1 MSKFNLFFISFLID
15 ITSVIII
22 PFKREISLIKNDNPQ
37 SFYNF
42 ITNNNM
48 ISNIN
53 IGNPNQNIEFSI
65 KFDEPYFYIKNKNQN
80 GDYNENISSSYKKIN
95 EIILIDELF
104 KFKSAILS
112 NETFYFSNEKN
123 KEIKIEN
130 LQFLIPKN
138 EEKKVE
144 KGAIGLFYKDIS
156 LIKNKTFITQLKD
169 LNKINSYCFT
179 FQYENEF
186 NGKLYIG
193 NYLHIFNEIYDGNNF
208 IYCHPGRISMVYSWD
223 IKFENITF
231 GNKLITSIK
240 TCFFNATLNGILS
253 NFILD
258 NILKENFFN
267 IYLSNNSCFEYFSD
281 DGVYKFYICDDYI
294 NLDNFSILSF
304 KHKELNFSFIF
315 NGEDLFIRKNGK
327 LYFKIIFNV
336 YTEIIWQL
344 GQTFLQKYQFTF
356 DEDRKIFGFYKNI
369 IKNSD
374 TFYFLYIIITTLV
387 IIYIGLIYVLYNNT
401 IFKYRKIRANELEDN
416 FEYIIQS

>member
-1 MSKFNLFFISFLID
+1 
-15 ITSVIII
+15 
-22 PFKREISLIKNDNPQ
+22 
-37 SFYNF
+37 
-42 ITNNNM
+42 
-48 ISNIN
+48 
-53 IGNPNQNIEFSI
+53 
-65 KFDEPYFYIKNKNQN
+65 
-80 GDYNENISSSYKKIN
+80 
-95 EIILIDELF
+95 
-104 KFKSAILS
+104 
-112 NETFYFSNEKN
+112 
-123 KEIKIEN
+123 
-130 LQFLIPKN
+130 
-138 EEKKVE
+138 
-144 KGAIGLFYKDIS
+144 
-156 LIKNKTFITQLKD
+156 
-169 LNKINSYCFT
+169 
-179 FQYENEF
+179 
-186 NGKLYIG
+186 
-193 NYLHIFNEIYDGNNF
+193 
-208 IYCHPGRISMVYSWD
+208 MVYSWD

-304 KHKELNFSFIF
+304 KHKELNFSFVF
-315 NGEDLFIRKNGK
+315 NAEDLFIRKNGK

-336 YTEIIWQL
+336 YTEIMWQL

-387 IIYIGLIYVLYNNT
+387 IICIGLIYVLYNNT